1 MSGITKYIV
10 AAGAVLTIASPVL
23 AASIE
28 RSKPSNFV
36 VWAFLALCA
45 SIIVAQV
52 FPLIRRIIEEAEIVE
67 EKSRSKQQEQIN

>member
-1 MSGITKYIV
+1 MSGFMKYAV
-10 AAGAVLTIASPVL
+10 SAGAVLIVASPVF

-45 SIIVAQV
+45 LIIVAQV
-52 FPLIRRIIEEAEIVE
+52 FPLIRRIIEEAEMVE
-67 EKSRSKQQEQIN
+67 EKSRTKRQQQTN